1 MSTSALP
8 QHPGQYLQAAFA
20 APLSLTASQLAFLLE
35 VPNQDIEDLLALKS
49 DLTPELAHRLAIVF
63 NKKPEDW
70 TGLQTAYGL
79 ARAKANEDLSGLAP
93 YARLNEVWTTGV
105 PTVAGNYLWREGP
118 GEYEHRCK
126 VSFVPYGDLID
137 RQILCYST
145 TEFSFVDD
153 GRGQWRLA

>member
-1 MSTSALP
+1 MLATTLP

-20 APLSLTASQLAFLLE
+20 TPLNLTASQLAFLLE
-35 VPNQDIEDLLALKS
+35 VPNQDIEDLLAMKA

-70 TGLQTAYGL
+70 MALQTAYGL
-79 ARAKANEDLSGLAP
+79 AWAAASEDLSGLGT

-118 GEYEHRCK
+118 GDYEHHCK
-126 VSFVPYGDLID
+126 VSFVPYGELID
-137 RQILCYST
+137 RQVLCYST